1 MSLKALPFV
10 EQDPG
15 VSFKWSRDGGSCNEL
30 RLEKVTAEHCTG
42 YYSCKI
48 IKNGEPLF
56 SVHHSLKPIGK
67 LAHTDTVM

>member
-10 EQDPG
+10 EEDPD
-15 VSFKWSRDGGSCNEL
+15 VSFKWSKHGDSSNEL

-48 IKNGEPLF
+48 IKNGERLF
-56 SVHHSLKPIGK
+56 SVHHCLKATSK
-67 LAHTDTVM
+67 LVHT